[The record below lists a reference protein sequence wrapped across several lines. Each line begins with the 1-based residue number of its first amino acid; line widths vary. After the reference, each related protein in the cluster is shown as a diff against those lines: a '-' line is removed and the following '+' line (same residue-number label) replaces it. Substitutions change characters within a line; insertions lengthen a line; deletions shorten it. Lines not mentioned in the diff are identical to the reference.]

1 VRALYGTLLEEG
13 AAAIDAAG
21 ARFRVHRYRNLRS
34 GDPALALTVGDV
46 GGAEP
51 LLARVHSSCVTSEAL
66 GARDCDCAG
75 QLHAA
80 LGALAAARRGVLF
93 YLFQEG
99 RGAGIAAKARDRMA
113 VQASRE
119 RLTTFE
125 AYAEMGLARDQRR
138 YEEVAFLRQLL
149 GIEAPLRLLTHN
161 PVKAKAVAEAGAPVA
176 ELALLAPQRSP
187 WNRHYLAAKSR
198 SGHALAAA
206 GPGEPPAALPP
217 EPLPPVEPAAED
229 AEGRFVRVARY
240 RLPVPLPARPNPLW
254 LELELVYD
262 LRSRAER
269 ILLAHRARAGA
280 APLVRV
286 QREALLDRFVPGF
299 AGRRKPGWLRAMRA
313 FERRGAGLALFLAP
327 DDETIPDAGTLAW
340 LAARA
345 GRAAEPLGDPCTPDP
360 AEAALAAALARAR
373 GAG

>member
-13 AAAIDAAG
+13 GASLGAAG

-34 GDPALALTVGDV
+34 GEPALALTLGPVQGE
-46 GGAEP
+46 EP

-80 LGALAAARRGVLF
+80 LGAIAAAGRGALF

-99 RGAGIAAKARDRMA
+99 RGAGFAAKARDRMA

-119 RLTTFE
+119 RVTTFE
-125 AYAEMGLARDQRR
+125 AYAEMGLGRDQRR
-138 YEEVAFLRQLL
+138 YEEVAFLRRLL
-149 GIEAPLRLLTHN
+149 GISAPLRLLTHN
-161 PVKAKAVAEAGAPVA
+161 GEKAKAVAEAGVPVA
-176 ELALLAPQRSP
+176 ESVALAPQPSP

-198 SGHALAAA
+198 SGHALADHGQA
-206 GPGEPPAALPP
+206 PAAPAP
-217 EPLPPVEPAAED
+217 EPLPSVEVAAED
-229 AEGRFVRVARY
+229 AAGRFVRVARY
-240 RLPVPLPARPNPLW
+240 LLPVLLPRGSAALW

-262 LRSRAER
+262 LAARAER
-269 ILLAHRARAGA
+269 VLLAYRRRPGA

-299 AGRRKPGWLRAMRA
+299 GGARKPGWLRALRA
-313 FERRGAGLALFLAP
+313 FEARGAGLALCLAP
-327 DDETIPDAGTLAW
+327 DDEGVPDAATLAW
-340 LAARA
+340 LAGRA
-345 GRAAEPLGDPCTPDP
+345 GPGAEPLADPCAPDP
-360 AEAALAAALARAR
+360 ADAPLAAALAGAR